1 VDILIRVATSGDL
14 DAIGRLGTLLVRTH
28 HEFDARRFMPTQ
40 PGMEQ
45 GYASFIGTQ
54 LEDPDVV
61 VLVAV
66 RAGVVV
72 GYLYGSL
79 EQRDWMALRD
89 AAGVIH
95 DVIVDPSQRRT
106 GIGRELLLAGL
117 EWLREHGAPRAVLST
132 AQRNEAA
139 QRLFASVGFRP
150 TMIEMTR
157 ELGNDQSSGKKTEGT
172 GPMAEGSGED

>member
-1 VDILIRVATSGDL
+1 MDILIRAATRHDL
-14 DAIGRLGTLLVRTH
+14 EAIGRLGTLLVRTH
-28 HEFDARRFMPTQ
+28 NEFDAKRFMPTQ

-54 LEDPDVV
+54 LDDHDVV
-61 VLVAV
+61 VLVAE
-66 RAGVVV
+66 RDGVVA

-95 DVIVDPSQRRT
+95 DVIVDPAQRRA
-106 GIGRELLLAGL
+106 GIGRALLLAGL

-157 ELGNDQSSGKKTEGT
+157 ELSND
-172 GPMAEGSGED
+172 

>member
-1 VDILIRVATSGDL
+1 MEITIRAATGRDL
-14 DAIGRLGTLLVRTH
+14 EAIGKLGTLLVRTH
-28 HEFDARRFMPTQ
+28 YEFDPKRFMPTQ

-54 LEDPDVV
+54 LADPDVV
-61 VLVAV
+61 VLVAERDGAV
-66 RAGVVV
+66 G
-72 GYLYGSL
+72 GYLYASL
-79 EQRDWMALRD
+79 EARDWMSLRD

-95 DVIVDPSQRRT
+95 DIIVDPAQR
-106 GIGRELLLAGL
+106 GVGMGRQLLEAGL
-117 EWLREHGAPRAVLST
+117 AWLREHGAPRAVLST

-157 ELGNDQSSGKKTEGT
+157 ELTD
-172 GPMAEGSGED
+172 PV

>member
-1 VDILIRVATSGDL
+1 MDIIIRVATKGDL
-14 DAIGRLGTLLVRTH
+14 AAIGRLGTLLVRTH
-28 HEFDARRFMPTQ
+28 HEFDPERFMPTQ

-45 GYASFIGTQ
+45 GYGSFIGTQ
-54 LEDPDVV
+54 LSDPDVI
-61 VLVAV
+61 VLVAE
-66 RAGVVV
+66 RDAAVV
-72 GYLYGSL
+72 GYLYGGL

-95 DVIVDPSQRRT
+95 DVIVDPSQRRS
-106 GIGRELLLAGL
+106 GIGRKLLEAGL
-117 EWLREHGAPRAVLST
+117 AWLREHGAPRAVLST

-157 ELGNDQSSGKKTEGT
+157 ELGD
-172 GPMAEGSGED
+172 

>member
-1 VDILIRVATSGDL
+1 MDILIRAATRHDL
-14 DAIGRLGTLLVRTH
+14 ATIGRLGTLLVRTH
-28 HEFDARRFMPTQ
+28 NEFDAKRFMPTQ

-54 LEDPDVV
+54 LDDHDVV
-61 VLVAV
+61 VFVAE
-66 RAGVVV
+66 RDGVVA

-95 DVIVDPSQRRT
+95 DVIVDPAQRRA
-106 GIGRELLLAGL
+106 GIGRALLLAGL

-157 ELGNDQSSGKKTEGT
+157 ELSD
-172 GPMAEGSGED
+172 D